1 MNPFLARALAQLV
14 EVASTESDA
23 YRFAMRPA
31 ILLVVLAACP
41 STPTTPDPQPLSA
54 LQRLNADARVGAV
67 TETIHGVEVADPY
80 RALESESEL
89 TTRWVEAQTERTR
102 DALPLDPA
110 VHRRLQTLMAIGS
123 LSSVEGAGD
132 RVFYERQDGSREQ
145 PLYVVQDSAVRD
157 DGHGEVYTLI
167 DPTDFGERAALDWAY
182 PSPDGKLLAFG
193 ISQNGDERSVLHLL
207 DVDARMGDPEAGL
220 RELRIPR
227 TKWCNF
233 AWLHDGSGF
242 YYSRYPKPDEP
253 GFDPESE
260 DTYFPRIFFHEIGSN
275 PDEDP
280 RVFGS
285 ETGTDFPTPSVSRD
299 GRWLVI
305 NVFRGWSAS
314 DVYLYDRSESPAPQQ
329 RTTVIADADALT
341 GGYPHDG
348 KLYLFTNLDAPR
360 YRIATTPLERPASS
374 PAGWTDVVPQRDAT
388 MDSFVLSG
396 DAIAAHYIDDIRSRL
411 LLFDLDGE
419 NEREVELPARGSIG
433 HLSGEP
439 GEPRLRF
446 DFDAYLRPPSIVEVV
461 TSTRQSREL
470 NRIRAEFD
478 FEPYTSRLVHVR
490 SADGT
495 QVPVTLLHRR
505 GFEPDGNAP
514 VLLYGYG
521 GFNISLLPGLRR
533 NALYWLERGGVYAV
547 ANLRG
552 GGEMGEAW
560 HRDGMLAN
568 KQHVFED
575 FEAVITWLGGDS
587 GISTP
592 ERIAITG
599 GSNGGLLMGAMLTRV
614 PERFGAV
621 ASYVGLYDMVRY
633 HRFPP
638 AELWVSEYGSAEDAE
653 QFRVLHAYSPYHH
666 VVADTR
672 YPSTLIETAD
682 HDSRVHWAHS
692 TKFTA
697 ALQEANASDRPIY
710 FWMSREQGHG
720 AGTRLSDTVQQYARM
735 YTFFER
741 ELGMR

>member
-1 MNPFLARALAQLV
+1 
-14 EVASTESDA
+14 
-23 YRFAMRPA
+23 MRHA
-31 ILLVVLAACP
+31 ILLVALAACP
-41 STPTTPDPQPLSA
+41 STPTTPDPEPRSA
-54 LQRLNADARVGAV
+54 LSRLNADARVGAV
-67 TETIHGVEVADPY
+67 TETIHGVEVSDPY
-80 RALESESEL
+80 RALETESEL
-89 TTRWVEAQTERTR
+89 TTRWIEAQTAHTR

-123 LSSVEGAGD
+123 LGSVEGAGD

-145 PLYVVQDSAVRD
+145 PLYVVQDGA
-157 DGHGEVYTLI
+157 EVYTLI
-167 DPTDFGERAALDWAY
+167 DPTTFGERAALDWAY

-207 DVDARMGDPEAGL
+207 DVDARVGDPEAGL

-233 AWLHDGSGF
+233 AWVHDGSGF

-253 GFDPESE
+253 GFDAESE

-314 DVYLYDRSESPAPQQ
+314 DVYLYDRSESPAPTE
-329 RTTVIADADALT
+329 RTTIIEGADALT
-341 GGYPHDG
+341 GGYAHGDT
-348 KLYLFTNLDAPR
+348 LYLFTNLDAPR
-360 YRIATTPLERPASS
+360 YRLATTRLSTPGAPDA
-374 PAGWTDVVPQRDAT
+374 WTDLIPQRDAT
-388 MDSFVLSG
+388 MESFALVG
-396 DAIAAHYIDDIRSRL
+396 QFIAAHFIDDIRSRL
-411 LLFDLDGE
+411 MLFALDGQH
-419 NEREVELPARGSIG
+419 EREVELPARGSIG
-433 HLSGEP
+433 HLSADP
-439 GEPRLRF
+439 GDPRLRF
-446 DFDAYLRPPSIVEVV
+446 DFDAYLRPPSIVEVNA
-461 TSTRQSREL
+461 STMQSREL
-470 NRIRAEFD
+470 SVVRAEFD
-478 FEPYTSRLVHVR
+478 FEPYTSRLEHVA

-495 QVPVTLLHRR
+495 RVPVTLLRR
-505 GFEPDGNAP
+505 RDFEPDGNAP

-521 GFNISLLPGLRR
+521 GFNISLMPGLRR

-568 KQHVFED
+568 KEHVFED
-575 FEAVITWLGGDS
+575 FEAVITWLGGPS
-587 GISTP
+587 GISKP

-614 PERFGAV
+614 PERVGAV

-666 VVADTR
+666 VVAGTR

-692 TKFTA
+692 TKLTA
-697 ALQEANASDRPIY
+697 ALQEANASDRPIF

-720 AGTRLSDTVQQYARM
+720 AGTRLSDTVEKYARM